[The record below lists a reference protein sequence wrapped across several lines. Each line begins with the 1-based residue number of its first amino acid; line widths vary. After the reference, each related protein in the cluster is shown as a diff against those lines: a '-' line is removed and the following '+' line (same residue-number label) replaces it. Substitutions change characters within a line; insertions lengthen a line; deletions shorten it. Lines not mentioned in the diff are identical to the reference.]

1 MVESHHDPR
10 EALCDGEQALPVGAL
25 LGLKD
30 VLQPFA
36 SAMGREV
43 I

>member
-10 EALCDGEQALPVGAL
+10 EALCDAEQALPVVAL
-25 LGLKD
+25 LGLRD
-30 VLQPFA
+30 ALQPFA